1 MYEIDHVAA
10 AVESLD
16 DALESFEQI
25 DGASVEWVKESPE
38 WQYRTAYLVIG
49 RDMFTLIEPMSD
61 ESFMATFIEQRG
73 PGLHHLGISVEDLD
87 AAVAQMEALGGEVIM
102 EDTIQGVRD
111 EATFHPRSW
120 FGLQFQLIEWHNDVG
135 TTARDHIDALRAAK
149 ESNQS

>member
-16 DALESFEQI
+16 DAIKSFEEI
-25 DGASVEWVKESPE
+25 DGASIEWVKESPE
-38 WQYRTAYLVIG
+38 WQYRTVYLVIG
-49 RDMFTLIEPMSD
+49 SDMFTLIEPMSE

-87 AAVAQMEALGGEVIM
+87 AAVRQMEALGGEVIM
-102 EDTIQGVRD
+102 EDTIPDVRD

-120 FGLQFQLIEWHNDVG
+120 FGLQFQLIEWHEGVG
-135 TTARDHIDALRAAK
+135 PSARDHIDALRAAK
-149 ESNQS
+149 SKSD

>member
-16 DALESFEQI
+16 TALDAFREI
-25 DGASVEWVKESPE
+25 DGASVEWITESPE

-49 RDMFTLIEPMSD
+49 SDMFTLIEPMSD
-61 ESFMATFIEQRG
+61 ESFMATFIEHRG

-87 AAVAQMEALGGEVIM
+87 GAVAQMEALGGEVIM

-111 EATFHPRSW
+111 EATFHPGSW
-120 FGLQFQLIEWHNDVG
+120 FGLQFQLIEWHEGVG
-135 TTARDHIDALRAAK
+135 PTARDHIEALRNAK
-149 ESNQS
+149 SAD